1 MAKKVQKK
9 KAPEQKPVERKK
21 AKAQEV
27 EGFGFTRWNY
37 ILFGIALGVIV
48 LGFIFLGTGD
58 ITIAPFLLVGGYVGL
73 VPLAILFREDW
84 PLVQRFFGSKEP
96 ASKLPENKEAPAT
109 QPSA

>member
-21 AKAQEV
+21 AKAQEA

-37 ILFGIALGVIV
+37 ILFGIALGVIA

-73 VPLAILFREDW
+73 VPLAILFRADW
-84 PLVQRFFGSKEP
+84 PLVQRFFGPKVP
-96 ASKLPENKEAPAT
+96 ASTPPENKEVPT
-109 QPSA
+109 PQSSS

>member
-1 MAKKVQKK
+1 MAKKTQKK

-21 AKAQEV
+21 AKAQEA

-48 LGFIFLGTGD
+48 LGFVFLGTGD

-84 PLVQRFFGSKEP
+84 PIVQRLFGAKATLPTP
-96 ASKLPENKEAPAT
+96 AENKEAPT
-109 QPSA
+109 TPSPS